1 MTRDRIPP
9 HDGDRDCN
17 HDSDEPARHAETDVG
32 EQTDQQVAG
41 QYLHDQAGRSRGDLA
56 RYPGTALDRRTFLA
70 GMAAAGAAGIVGC
83 KSRGKDTTSEKVQA
97 KARPRAGARPES
109 RGPRP
114 QGEDKPEQP
123 PARPTRSAHRG
134 LAGKGQVFQ
143 ATHHHALDAK
153 GRVAQKPVADML
165 DWLIRELVGKSSV
178 ADCWA
183 TLFSPK
189 DVVGIKPNAFA
200 TRWNEPSP
208 ALIDTIV
215 SRLHE
220 VGISYENIYL
230 WDHWNFKRGPLYA
243 HLRKSPIHVATQK
256 KIGYD
261 AKVHRLSTGGWVRF
275 NKWVPRLTAII
286 NVPVFKDHDLAGV
299 TCSMKNLAMGSIIN
313 PASHHPNSCSPSV
326 PQIYALPELGPKVRL
341 IVADAFRVIYNNGP
355 FGSKSRNYNARHDSL
370 YVSRD
375 PVAQDRIAWDVI
387 DALRKKRG
395 LPLLMERGRGP
406 KKVGRPIH
414 VLYAAEI
421 GLGEAELSKI
431 HKKRQS
437 FG

>member
-1 MTRDRIPP
+1 MTHHRIPP
-9 HDGDRDCN
+9 ENGDHDGGR
-17 HDSDEPARHAETDVG
+17 PAPRAETDADKQPG
-32 EQTDQQVAG
+32 QQFDREDLQDREG
-41 QYLHDQAGRSRGDLA
+41 QSRGDLA
-56 RYPGTALDRRTFLA
+56 RYPGTELDRRTFLA
-70 GMAAAGAAGIVGC
+70 GMAAVGAAGIVGC
-83 KSRGKDTTSEKVQA
+83 KSRGADRSSERVQG
-97 KARPRAGARPES
+97 KARPRAGTRPEN

-114 QGEDKPEQP
+114 QGEDNQ
-123 PARPTRSAHRG
+123 RPTRPTRPAQRDP
-134 LAGKGQVFQ
+134 AGKGRIFQ
-143 ATHHHALDAK
+143 ATHHHALDTK

-215 SRLHE
+215 ARLHE
-220 VGISYENIYL
+220 VGIPYENIYL

-261 AKVHRLSTGGWVRF
+261 AKVHRLPTGGWVRF
-275 NKWVPRLTAII
+275 NKWVPRFTAIV

-370 YVSRD
+370 YLSRD
-375 PVAQDRIAWDVI
+375 PVAQDRIAWNVI
-387 DALRKKRG
+387 DALRKERG
-395 LPLLMERGRGP
+395 LPLLMERGRCP

-414 VLYAAEI
+414 VLYAGQI
-421 GLGEAELSKI
+421 GLGEAELSAI
-431 HKKRQS
+431 RKKERT